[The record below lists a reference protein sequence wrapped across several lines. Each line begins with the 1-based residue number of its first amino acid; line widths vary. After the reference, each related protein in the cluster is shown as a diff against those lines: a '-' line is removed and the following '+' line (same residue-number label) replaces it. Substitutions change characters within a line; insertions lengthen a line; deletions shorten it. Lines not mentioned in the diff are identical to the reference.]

1 MAYQIATDIG
11 GTCTDSVVMDETGSV
26 SIGKALTTYPDFS
39 GGIFD
44 SLEDAISDEDIT
56 LSGLLKNTSYFF
68 HATTV
73 GENTIFEK
81 DGAKTGL
88 LTTEG
93 FEETLHHTRGG
104 YGRWSGLSQDEIKHQ
119 VRTDKPEPLIP
130 QGDITGVSERCYRT
144 DILKEPDEDS
154 IIDALEAFEKKGIE
168 AVACSFLWSFVT
180 PDNEEKVIDIIREHY
195 PEMYVSASHKISPTL
210 GEYERT
216 STSVINSYLGPT
228 SKQYLESLED
238 GLAEL
243 GFDGTTLLM
252 FSHGG
257 LVTAQDAI
265 NKPVGLIESGPVAG
279 LLGSKYVGDLIDN
292 QNILST
298 DMGGTTFKT
307 GVIRDSRTEYA
318 DEPMVGRYHY
328 QFPKL
333 DVHSIPIAGGS
344 VVWLEDDTN
353 IPHIGPQS
361 AGSDPG
367 PICYG
372 LGGEKP
378 TLTDVCLLMGYMAP
392 EFFLGGDQELDTE
405 KPRAIFKK
413 EIADPLGRTVP
424 EAAMDVFK
432 LANSVIADFLREHT
446 VEKGIDLREFSLS
459 SIGGASGMFATSYA
473 RMLGIP
479 KVIVPFTASVHSAFG
494 QLTSDVS
501 HEDRTVLSEP
511 MGQPF
516 DLGLINDTFDQMVD
530 GMQERLIS
538 ENFSEDN
545 ISIGRS
551 LSLRYRNQV
560 HDITTP
566 VNVDGSITP
575 TDLDQIL
582 ERFERRYQERYGEG
596 STFEKEAIE
605 LKECRLRGVGK
616 LSRPDLSPAA
626 ETETEIPE
634 AAYVRSKP
642 MYFIDANEPR
652 ESQIYEFEKMNPG
665 NQLTG
670 PAVIATPVTTVV
682 VNPGDEARIDSYK
695 NIVIS
700 VGGE

>member
-1 MAYQIATDIG
+1 MVYQIATDIG
-11 GTCTDSVVMDETGSV
+11 GTCTDTVVMDETGSV

-44 SLEDAISDEDIT
+44 SLKDAISDEDMT
-56 LSGLLKNTSYFF
+56 LVELLQNTSFFF
-68 HATTV
+68 HATTI

-93 FEETLHHTRGG
+93 FEETLHQMRGG
-104 YGRWSGLSQDEIKHQ
+104 YGRWSGLSQDEVKHQ
-119 VRTDKPEPLIP
+119 VRTNKPEPLIP
-130 QGDITGVSERCYRT
+130 QDDIVGVGERSYRSEV
-144 DILKEPDEDS
+144 LKEPDEES
-154 IIDALEAFEKKGIE
+154 IVDALDSFDEKGID

-180 PDNEEKVIDIIREHY
+180 PDNEQNVTEILEEHY
-195 PEMYVSASHKISPTL
+195 PEMYVSAAHEVSPTL

-216 STSVINSYLGPT
+216 STSVINSYLGPS
-228 SKQYLESLED
+228 SKQYLENLED
-238 GLAEL
+238 RLAEL

-265 NKPVGLIESGPVAG
+265 DKPVGLIESGPVAG
-279 LLGSKYVGDLIDN
+279 VLGSKYVGGLIDE
-292 QNILST
+292 QNVLST

-307 GVIRDSRTEYA
+307 GVIRDGRTEYA

-333 DVHSIPIAGGS
+333 DVHSIPVAGGS
-344 VVWLEDDTN
+344 IVWLEDDTN

-372 LGGEKP
+372 QGGEKP
-378 TLTDVCLLMGYMAP
+378 TLTDVCLLMGYLAP
-392 EFFLGGDQELDTE
+392 EFFLGGDHELNTE
-405 KPRAIFKK
+405 KPRRIFEK
-413 EIADPLGRTVP
+413 EVADPLGRSVP

-432 LANSVIADFLREHT
+432 LANSVISDFLREHT
-446 VEKGIDLREFSLS
+446 VEKGIDLRDFSLS
-459 SIGGASGMFATSYA
+459 AIGGASGMFATSYA

-479 KVIVPFTASVHSAFG
+479 TVIVPFTASVHSAFG

-511 MGQPF
+511 MKQPF
-516 DLGLINDTFDQMVD
+516 DLGMINETFDQMVD
-530 GMQERLIS
+530 EMRDRLAS
-538 ENFSEDN
+538 EGFDEGKVALN
-545 ISIGRS
+545 RS

-566 VNVDGSITP
+566 VNVDGSITS
-575 TDLDQIL
+575 TDLDDIF

-605 LKECRLRGVGK
+605 LKECRLRGTGK
-616 LSRPDLSPAA
+616 LSRPDLNPVPEADTA
-626 ETETEIPE
+626 VPE

-642 MYFIDANEPR
+642 MYFTEANKQLD
-652 ESQIYEFEKMNPG
+652 SQIYDFEQMNPG
-665 NQLTG
+665 NKLTG

-682 VNPGDEARIDSYK
+682 VNPGDEARIDRYK
-695 NIVIS
+695 NVVIS
-700 VGGE
+700 VGGD